1 MIQSY
6 VTDTMA
12 IVSYLGKRRLP
23 VSVKS
28 IFQSADLGTVN
39 IFIPSIVLVEIGY
52 LSEKGRIDVSINDVF
67 KYLSDFPTYAEQA
80 LTFDI
85 VVESYKIT
93 DIPEL
98 HDRLIG
104 GTAKYLN
111 LELITNDPFI
121 QASAFVKTIW

>member
-28 IFQSADLGTVN
+28 IFQSADLGTVK
-39 IFIPSIVLVEIGY
+39 ILIPAIVLVEIGY
-52 LSEKGRIDVSINDVF
+52 LSEKGRIDVSIKDVF
-67 KYLSDFPTYAEQA
+67 KHLTDFPTYSEQT

-85 VVESYKIT
+85 VAESYKIT

-121 QASAFVKTIW
+121 QASIFVKTVW